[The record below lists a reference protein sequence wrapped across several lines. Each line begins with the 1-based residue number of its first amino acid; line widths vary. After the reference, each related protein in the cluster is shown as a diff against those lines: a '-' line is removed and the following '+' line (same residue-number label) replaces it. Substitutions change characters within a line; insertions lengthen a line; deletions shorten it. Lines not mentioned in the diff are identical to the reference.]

1 MDAAAQSH
9 LPTDD
14 GLAMNDALPPPD
26 DWHALPVERERL
38 AAHFAAVEDW
48 RREQVQRSR
57 SSERRAWL
65 ITYAALAMSLALAVT
80 VAGMRP
86 LQRLVPMIV
95 ALRSDGTFDTALAIS
110 DLPPT
115 QQEAVIRSALW
126 QYVRARESYAR
137 PEAHYRYT
145 LVSMMSAP
153 AVQQAYQRWFWAD
166 TNPQS
171 PQNMVGK
178 AGQIDVALLAMTF
191 IRPTVAEIHFRR
203 TVLLGGDRHATTW
216 MADVGFAL
224 TDRLAARDRILDPGG
239 VIVTQYSSSQDTPQ

>member
-1 MDAAAQSH
+1 MDAAARRD
-9 LPTDD
+9 LPAR
-14 GLAMNDALPPPD
+14 GRAMNDALPPLD
-26 DWHALPVERERL
+26 DWQALPVERERL
-38 AAHFAAVEDW
+38 AQHFAAVEDW
-48 RREQVQRSR
+48 RREQVRR
-57 SSERRAWL
+57 AKSSERRAWV
-65 ITYAALAMSLALAVT
+65 ITYTCLAMAAALVFTVT
-80 VAGMRP
+80 G
-86 LQRLVPMIV
+86 LVPLRKLVPIVV

-126 QYVRARESYAR
+126 NYVRARESYAR
-137 PEAHYRYT
+137 PEARYRYN

-171 PQNMVGK
+171 PQNRVGK
-178 AGQIDVALLAMTF
+178 EGQIDVALLAMTF

-216 MADVGFAL
+216 MADVGFEL
-224 TDRLAARDRILDPGG
+224 TGRLAARDRILDPGG